1 VFSAER
7 AAEIA
12 LNETTV
18 ANGIGA
24 IAAIAVAGA
33 MKVWVTAQ
41 DESQSDSQM
50 AEVRSQLA
58 AVEDR
63 IATEAVSVLAA
74 GLEGELAA
82 IRTAADEHCCGL
94 VATPHAFGRKNF
106 GHRHASRRRSYNQS
120 HAV

>member
-58 AVEDR
+58 AVE
-63 IATEAVSVLAA
+63 
-74 GLEGELAA
+74 GELAA

-94 VATPHAFGRKNF
+94 VATPHAFARKNF